1 MKMLWLGD
9 CPRIN
14 SLLGLILLLST
25 NPGIAS
31 DTDRLVIGNFSK
43 GQLDGW
49 ENKAFKGKT
58 QYRLSKIDTLT
69 VLKADSHGSASGLF
83 KKQRIDLHKTPYLN
97 WRWRIENRLDNLHE
111 QEKSGDDYAARIY
124 VLVSGGWAFW
134 RTRGINY
141 VWSSASAKG
150 QIWPN
155 AFAGDKVMMLA
166 LRSAEDPV
174 STWQQEKRN
183 ILEDFQQIHGEEI
196 RYIDAIAVM
205 TDTDNANGKATAFYG
220 DIYFSRN

>member
-1 MKMLWLGD
+1 MKILRLGD

-14 SLLGLILLLST
+14 SLLGLILLLCT

-31 DTDRLVIGNFSK
+31 DSDRLVIGNFSK
-43 GQLDGW
+43 DQLDGW
-49 ENKAFKGKT
+49 ENKEFKGKT

-97 WRWRIENRLDNLHE
+97 WQWRIENRLDNLHE

-141 VWSSASAKG
+141 VWSSVSAKG
-150 QIWPN
+150 QTWPN

-174 STWQQEKRN
+174 RSH
-183 ILEDFQQIHGEEI
+183 L
-196 RYIDAIAVM
+196 
-205 TDTDNANGKATAFYG
+205 G
-220 DIYFSRN
+220 DQPA